1 MAEEVDNRVENETID
16 VTITVKGALLAEGC
30 SVTSQPDY
38 HLTLLDFYTL
48 KNPKR
53 KLDTAIAVLFSLG
66 VGLLFASISRL
77 ITEKLGYKTTFE
89 PYEFIGGLGALFIA
103 ALLYGIGFIL
113 PNPQKVLMKKI
124 EKHFEDNPP
133 TRSTVGAKKQ

>member
-53 KLDTAIAVLFSLG
+53 KLIRYRNSSFIFSW
-66 VGLLFASISRL
+66 SRA
-77 ITEKLGYKTTFE
+77 TFC
-89 PYEFIGGLGALFIA
+89 
-103 ALLYGIGFIL
+103 
-113 PNPQKVLMKKI
+113 
-124 EKHFEDNPP
+124 KHF
-133 TRSTVGAKKQ
+133 

>member
-1 MAEEVDNRVENETID
+1 MAEELDSRVENETID

-38 HLTLLDFYTL
+38 HLTVLDFYAL
-48 KNPKR
+48 QNPKR

-66 VGLLFASISRL
+66 IGLLFASISRF

-89 PYEFIGGLGALFIA
+89 PYEFIGGLGALLIA
-103 ALLYGIGFIL
+103 ALLYGLGFLL
-113 PNPQKVLMKKI
+113 PHPQKDVMKKI
-124 EKHFEDNPP
+124 EKHFKDNPP